1 MNFYSCIVTSLICL
15 SNYTLKVLRTKIIE
29 THIYNYVIVRKKPV
43 ETCIILNFPHDLH
56 TIHMDVRCFPNNYVI
71 LRCII
76 KDSEKRLVLS
86 ASKKLENSANPSVAK
101 AFAMRWG
108 IQVAVE
114 LNLRRI
120 LVH

>member
-1 MNFYSCIVTSLICL
+1 M
-15 SNYTLKVLRTKIIE
+15 
-29 THIYNYVIVRKKPV
+29 RKKPV

-56 TIHMDVRCFPNNYVI
+56 TIHVDVRCFPNNYVI

-76 KDSEKRLVLS
+76 KDNEKRLVLS
-86 ASKKLENSANPSVAK
+86 ASKKLENSANPSVVK